1 MLNTLI
7 VLSQHDIEAIHH
19 TSLTILRDLGVSLPS
34 QEVLGALVEAGADV
48 DLDHK
53 VARIPERLVVEAIE
67 RAGKRYILYG
77 RDPDRTACFGYG
89 DFVLVSSPGQFAW
102 VDEDGNQRR
111 SPTQEDARAGIRA
124 SDALEHIDIAGAMG
138 MALDIPAEYR
148 DVWMAAESVKGST
161 KPTHVWVANGRT
173 LEYILRIYETVTG
186 GREAHRQRPMI
197 AAFVEPI
204 SPLCF
209 SETGLE
215 ILSTCARYGLPV
227 GFGPMV
233 QAGATGPATL
243 AGTLALENAEILAG
257 IVLAQTFGPGVPVC
271 YGGIPHI
278 MDMRSS
284 QISFGSPEQGLMAI
298 AMTQMARHY
307 GLPVYINVGLSD
319 SKRVDAQSGL
329 ERGMTLL
336 MGALAGADTFGHMG
350 ILGADQAG
358 SLEQLIVDN
367 EMAAYVK
374 RVLRGFSV
382 DEDTL
387 ALDVIRKVGIG
398 GNFLGEAHTRQHFR
412 QELWLPSA
420 SPFDFTLRRR
430 SGQAQDKL
438 RAGPIAFDRRRWEE
452 WWADGARTMADW
464 ARERKVQ
471 VLAEHH
477 PPPPEPELARE
488 IDDIVAAARRDL
500 LK

>member
-1 MLNTLI
+1 MLNTLLAQRGFAI
-7 VLSQHDIEAIHH
+7 PGLTQHDIEAIHH
-19 TSLTILRDLGVSLPS
+19 TSLSILCDLGVSLPS
-34 QEVLGALVEAGADV
+34 QEVLDALVEAGADV
-48 DLDHK
+48 DLRQQ

-77 RDPDRTACFGYG
+77 RDPDRTACGEPRRTARFGYG

-102 VDEDGNQRR
+102 VDEEGSQRR
-111 SPTQEDARAGIRA
+111 QPTQEDARAGIRV
-124 SDALEHIDIAGAMG
+124 SDALEHINIVGAMG

-173 LEYILRIYETVTG
+173 LEYILRIYEAVIG
-186 GREAHRQRPMI
+186 GREAHRQRPMM
-197 AAFVEPI
+197 AAFIEPV

-209 SETGLE
+209 PETGLE
-215 ILSTCARYGLPV
+215 ILVTCARYGLPV

-307 GLPVYINVGLSD
+307 GLPAYINVGLSD

-382 DEDTL
+382 DEETL
-387 ALDVIRKVGIG
+387 ALDVIQKVGIG
-398 GNFLGEAHTRQHFR
+398 GNFLGEAHTRKHFR
-412 QELWLPSA
+412 QELWLP
-420 SPFDFTLRRR
+420 T
-430 SGQAQDKL
+430 
-438 RAGPIAFDRRRWEE
+438 AFDRRRWDK
-452 WWADGARTMADW
+452 WWADGAQTMAGW
-464 ARERKVQ
+464 ARECKAQ
-471 VLAEHH
+471 ILAEHH
-477 PPPPEPELARE
+477 PTAPEPDLARE
-488 IDDIVAAARRDL
+488 IDGIVAAARRDL
-500 LK
+500 ML